1 MLSTKEVFLIA
12 SLLCFVTFLVL
23 FSFRENGVRG
33 IRHVLLASVL
43 GMAGNILYAY
53 GKELAPVLGYEFAN
67 AVYASSAAAVLVAY
81 RRMFKRPA
89 YLRGL
94 AVAISLLTVLIA
106 CFHYLYDSFA
116 ARTAIAS
123 LFQATMAAGIG
134 ITVLQARAEWR
145 KPFYPKLFILAMC
158 GLVAGGHIVR
168 VIMQLISPAAPG
180 SLLAPSGWNVLVL
193 SAGAFAL
200 PVLCFGSLLI
210 AHRRIVLMAEH
221 AANQDYLTS
230 AWSRRAFF
238 EMGERELSRAR
249 RTQRPMSILLFD
261 LDNFKKVNDEHGHDA
276 GDQLL
281 VDLVADANQALRNI
295 DSLCRLGG
303 DEFAVLMP
311 ETDLQG
317 ATVLAHRLK
326 EGAERTCAKTT
337 GVTLSIGAAA
347 LGPED
352 TLKSLVKRADV
363 ALYQAKRKG
372 RNQIVIDSD
381 ALRLARSA

>member
-23 FSFRENGVRG
+23 FAFRENGVRG

-53 GKELAPVLGYEFAN
+53 GRELSPLLGYEVAN
-67 AVYASSAAAVLVAY
+67 AVYASSAAALLVAY
-81 RRMFKRPA
+81 RRMFKRRA
-89 YLRGL
+89 FLRTL
-94 AVAISLLTVLIA
+94 AAAIGLLTVLIA
-106 CFHYLYDSFA
+106 CFHYVYDSFA
-116 ARTAIAS
+116 TRTAIAS
-123 LFQATMAAGIG
+123 LFQAAMAAGIG
-134 ITVLQARAEWR
+134 ITVLQARSEWR
-145 KPFYPKLFILAMC
+145 KPYYPKLFILGMS
-158 GLVAGGHIVR
+158 GLVAGGHLFR
-168 VIMQLISPAAPG
+168 VIMQLMSPAAPH
-180 SLLAPSGWNVLVL
+180 SLLAPTGWNVLVL

-210 AHRRIVLMAEH
+210 AHRRIVLMAEN
-221 AANQDYLTS
+221 AANQDYLTN

-238 EMGERELSRAR
+238 EMGERELSRSR

-261 LDNFKKVNDEHGHDA
+261 LDNFKQVNDESGHDA

-281 VDLVADANQALRNI
+281 VTLVADANQVLRNI

-317 ATVLAHRLK
+317 ATVLAYRLK
-326 EGAERTCAKTT
+326 EGAERSCAKTS
-337 GVTLSIGAAA
+337 GVTLSIGGAA
-347 LGPED
+347 LGPDD
-352 TLKSLVKRADV
+352 TLKSLVKRADM

-381 ALRLARSA
+381 TLRLARSA